1 MMCFTSSELNRIFD
15 GEMTALEVSEC
26 VSNMAKEAKISTP
39 EERARARRYR
49 QKNKA
54 ELARKSKIRRQK
66 IKSGLKRK
74 RKRIGTAAGGYQFVH
89 DGDSSGGGGGGRGG
103 HMSSARGPS
112 NTKYNFSPGQ
122 NPRSSHRPSRVPKVT

>member
-1 MMCFTSSELNRIFD
+1 MMCFTNSELSAIFD
-15 GEMTALEVSEC
+15 GDMTALEVSEC
-26 VSNMAKEAKISTP
+26 VSKMAKEAKISTP

-89 DGDSSGGGGGGRGG
+89 DGGDSGGGAGRGG

-112 NTKYNFSPGQ
+112 NTKYNFSPSQ